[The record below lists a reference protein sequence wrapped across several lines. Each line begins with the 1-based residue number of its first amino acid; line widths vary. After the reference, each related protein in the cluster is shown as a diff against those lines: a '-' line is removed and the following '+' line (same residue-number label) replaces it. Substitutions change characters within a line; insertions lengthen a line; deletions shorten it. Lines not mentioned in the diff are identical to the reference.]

1 MICWNCEEGISICLF
16 CAFPIAFCM
25 LLSQNF
31 FVLRNMWVTMITF
44 VLSWRLLFFLIHTI
58 MEDLNFLQHS
68 IEIHIHKKALSRS
81 HSEFWEWRITRLSL
95 KRVRK
100 TPELYCT
107 VVCWILTDIRREKQF
122 SHFPRK
128 RKWNLMKME
137 KYFLSYFFVNSTRK
151 SSVLPIITQI
161 RKKCTYHVKDKV
173 KKQIYFPNWN

>member
-1 MICWNCEEGISICLF
+1 MLKLRRRHQHLSVLCFSHCLLHAFVTKFLRSKKYVSDYDNLRTFMTIALFPHTHDYGRSQLSSTFYWNSYPQKSFESFSFWILRVTNYSSVFEES
-16 CAFPIAFCM
+16 A
-25 LLSQNF
+25 
-31 FVLRNMWVTMITF
+31 
-44 VLSWRLLFFLIHTI
+44 
-58 MEDLNFLQHS
+58 
-68 IEIHIHKKALSRS
+68 K
-81 HSEFWEWRITRLSL
+81 
-95 KRVRK
+95 
-100 TPELYCT
+100 PELYCT